1 MRLSTFAFCLLLSSA
16 SAFTTTP
23 PDSRQVDRAAFL
35 NQISIAA
42 ITTLTPAIAFADDKV
57 DDLAMPTAGEQKA
70 AEVR

>member
-23 PDSRQVDRAAFL
+23 PDSRRAFL
-35 NQISIAA
+35 NHISIA

-57 DDLAMPTAGEQKA
+57 DDLAMPNAGEQKA